1 LIIKTYLLFLYTIK
15 GKNADADLV
24 ISNIRIRIIRL
35 SLLGICIRI
44 LMHRVII
51 IRIRA
56 IIQCDYYP
64 LSAYE
69 VIGIL
74 GLEVVIPA

>member
-1 LIIKTYLLFLYTIK
+1 LLFLYTIK